1 MAEKKLTVKQKKFVD
16 FYVETGNATES
27 AIRAGYSKR
36 TAAVIGQENLRKPYI
51 RKAIAARLKELES
64 ERVADAKEVMQFLTS
79 AMRGELQE
87 EVVVVEGTGSGFS
100 EARTLHKQLSAR
112 DRLDAAKQLA
122 KRYALDTPGND
133 STEPVIITD
142 DVPDTEVKSHADRY

>member
-1 MAEKKLTVKQKKFVD
+1 MAEKKLTVKQEKFVD

-64 ERVADAKEVMQFLTS
+64 KRVATAKEVMEFLTS
-79 AMRGELQE
+79 TMRGEIKE
-87 EVVVVEGTGSGFS
+87 EVVVSDFLGDGVSPCC
-100 EARTLHKQLSAR
+100 LQ
-112 DRLDAAKQLA
+112 
-122 KRYALDTPGND
+122 
-133 STEPVIITD
+133 PV
-142 DVPDTEVKSHADRY
+142 